1 MIKKFPLFIIFGLLI
16 CCTNLHAQTGLVR
29 GKVYDAETNELLPG
43 VNILTDSIYGTST
56 DSEGGYIL
64 ELEAGEH
71 QLIYRYIGFSEE
83 KLTVQLKVNQTIQRD
98 IYMSVRQIELD
109 AAVVTAGKYKQK
121 LSDITVSMAI
131 IQPEFI
137 ENTNTVNMADAISK
151 QPGVDII
158 DGQPSIRGGSG
169 YSYGAGSRV
178 MVLVDGLPMLTA
190 DVNEVKWNFLPVENI
205 ERVEILKG
213 ASSALY
219 GSSALNGVINLITA
233 WPGSKPETKVTLYSG
248 LYMKPQRKEM
258 AWWWDGLPIFG
269 GASFSTAHKL
279 GNWDL
284 VAGANFHNDPGYRKD
299 DYEKR
304 IRTNLKIR
312 HRSPGIKGLTY
323 GLNTNIQWQ
332 NTSDFLIWIDA
343 DSGAFMQPPES
354 VNPSQALRF
363 NVDPWVSYYD
373 SHQNRH
379 SLRTRFYKV
388 YNRFNEDPD
397 KNNGSD
403 LYFGEY
409 QFYRKINEKLDWTF
423 GINGLYGVTNAE
435 LYGDHFNST
444 IALFTQVDYK
454 IFSRLSASIGL
465 RWEHYTLDHIDT
477 ESSPVARAGLNYQ
490 VAGHTFLRG
499 SFGQGYRFPSI
510 AEKYISTSVG
520 SLNIFPNSTLG
531 SETGWSAEIGIKQ
544 GIKISNW
551 QGYID
556 MAGFWTEYQDMIEFT
571 FGVWND
577 DQNPIITLDDI
588 GFKSLNVGKAR
599 INGIDLSITGTGKVG
614 KVPLTLFAGYTY
626 MNPID
631 LSSDTLENNILKY
644 RYRHAV
650 KSDAEIKLGRFTTG
664 LTITYTSFMDRID
677 DAFEATILGQE
688 IFPGLKQYRIDNDKG
703 ALIIDYRI
711 AYRLSDL
718 FKIALLANNLLNNEY
733 MGRPGD
739 IRPPRNVILQ
749 VSADF

>member
-1 MIKKFPLFIIFGLLI
+1 MVKMVPLLI
-16 CCTNLHAQTGLVR
+16 MFGFITCNMELHSQTGMVS
-29 GKVYDAETNELLPG
+29 GTVYDAETNEVLPG
-43 VNILTDSIYGTST
+43 VNILADSAYGTST
-56 DSEGGYIL
+56 DSEGRYYLHIA
-64 ELEAGEH
+64 AGEH
-71 QLIYRYIGFSEE
+71 QLIFRFLGFSEY
-83 KLTVQLKVNQTIQRD
+83 KLTLKVRVNETIKRD
-98 IYMSVRQIELD
+98 IYLSVGQIELD
-109 AAVVTAGKYKQK
+109 AAVVTAGKYQQK
-121 LSDITVSMAI
+121 LSDVTVSMAI
-131 IQPEFI
+131 IQSDFI
-137 ENTNTVNMADAISK
+137 ENTNTMNMADAISK
-151 QPGVDII
+151 QPGVDVI
-158 DGQPSIRGGSG
+158 DGQPNIRGGSG

-219 GSSALNGVINLITA
+219 GSSALNGVINLITT
-233 WPGSKPETKVTLYSG
+233 WPGTRPKTKFNLYSG
-248 LYMKPQRKEM
+248 LYMQPQRKEL
-258 AWWWDGLPIFG
+258 AWWWDGNPIFG
-269 GASFSTAHKL
+269 GASFSTAHKM

-284 VAGANFHNDPGYRKD
+284 VAGGNYHNDPGYRKD
-299 DYEKR
+299 DYEQR
-304 IRTNLKIR
+304 IRANLKIR
-312 HRSPGIKGLTY
+312 HHPAGIKGLTY
-323 GLNTNIQWQ
+323 GLNTNFQWQ
-332 NTSDFLIWIDA
+332 NTSDFLIWVDA
-343 DSGAFMQPPES
+343 DSGALMQPLSS
-354 VNPSQALRF
+354 VNPSRALRF
-363 NVDPWVSYYD
+363 NVDPWVRYYD
-373 SHQNRH
+373 RHHNRH

-388 YNRFNEDPD
+388 YNRFEEDPD

-409 QFYRKINEKLDWTF
+409 QFYRNFSKKLDWTF
-423 GINGLYGVTNAE
+423 GISGLYGVTNAE

-444 IALFTQVDYK
+444 IAVFTQLDYK
-454 IFSRLSASIGL
+454 LFNQLSVSVGL
-465 RWEHYTLDHIDT
+465 RWEHYTLDQKDT

-490 VAGHTFLRG
+490 AAEHTFLRA
-499 SFGQGYRFPSI
+499 SIGQGFRFPSI

-520 SLNIFPNSTLG
+520 SLNIFPNSELK
-531 SETGWSAEIGIKQ
+531 SENGWSAEIGIKQ

-551 QGYID
+551 KGYFD
-556 MAGFWTEYQDMIEFT
+556 LAGFYTEYEDMIEFT

-577 DQNPIITLDDI
+577 DQNPIVTLDDI

-599 INGIDLSITGTGKVG
+599 INGIDMSITGTGKVG
-614 KVPLTLFAGYTY
+614 KMPLTLFAGYTY

-664 LTITYTSFMDRID
+664 LTITYTSFMERID

-711 AYRLSDL
+711 AYRVSDL

-739 IRPPRNVILQ
+739 IRPPRNVIFQ
-749 VSADF
+749 VSANF